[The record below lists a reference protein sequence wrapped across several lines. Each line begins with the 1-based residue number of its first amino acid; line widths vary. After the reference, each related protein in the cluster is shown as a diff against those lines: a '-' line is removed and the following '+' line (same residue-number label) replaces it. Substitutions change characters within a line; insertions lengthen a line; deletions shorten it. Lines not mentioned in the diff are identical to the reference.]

1 MGGAPNFETALRDF
15 LALLDEAEKDGHS
28 FDPTSIRFGFPEIE
42 FAGFLIGQDGKY
54 KMHPKHMDVEKLKE
68 PRNKQEL
75 QHLLGVLNIHKN
87 FHDSSV
93 WEKVEPIQSLMKAK
107 TKWKPTPWG
116 PEQSAALDFI
126 KTKIKENPELHSP
139 DFSRRMYTA
148 SESLP
153 PTPESAVSSFS
164 STVKF
169 ATNSW
174 RK

>member
-1 MGGAPNFETALRDF
+1 MQFGDVNAGNVAQANANETLSRLPEDSRRRISNYQDDFMGGAPNFETALRDF

-93 WEKVEPIQSLMKAK
+93 WEKGEPIQLLMKADL
-107 TKWKPTPWG
+107 
-116 PEQSAALDFI
+116 A
-126 KTKIKENPELHSP
+126 
-139 DFSRRMYTA
+139 
-148 SESLP
+148 
-153 PTPESAVSSFS
+153 
-164 STVKF
+164 
-169 ATNSW
+169 
-174 RK
+174 